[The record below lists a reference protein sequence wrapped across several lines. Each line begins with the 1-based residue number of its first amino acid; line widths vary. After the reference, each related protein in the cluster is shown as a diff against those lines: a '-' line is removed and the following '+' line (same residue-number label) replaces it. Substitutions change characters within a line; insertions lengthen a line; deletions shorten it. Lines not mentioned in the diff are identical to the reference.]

1 MASLRSSLG
10 SGTSLR
16 SSLGSGTSL
25 RNATQRRQPEI
36 KIKEVKMKPH
46 LSGVEREERY
56 QQRLNDAKVDRK
68 IARAAREADAER
80 SSNVTNYSKVGKEY
94 MDRFARAELED
105 QWRKKEKNYMSDL
118 GRVKIE
124 VKNSLQMELRN
135 IEKRLDHIVAK
146 YSKKYSNP
154 HISQGIQK
162 LRNNLE
168 DTIEKALRELM
179 WYTIEEEHKQNA
191 ELIPLVSQH
200 ISKAEEEIGYY
211 LDEKSTTR
219 LIKEVV
225 TAIIQGSVDKTK
237 LEQFIYNKVDYY
249 SRIVQ

>member
-1 MASLRSSLG
+1 MASLRDMG
-10 SGTSLR
+10 RGM
-16 SSLGSGTSL
+16 SL
-25 RNATQRRQPEI
+25 RNASQRRQPEI
-36 KIKEVKMKPH
+36 RIKEVKMKPH

-80 SSNVTNYSKVGKEY
+80 SSKAVNYSQVSKEY

-135 IEKRLDHIVAK
+135 VENRLDHIVAK
-146 YSKKYSNP
+146 YSKKYGNP

-191 ELIPLVSQH
+191 ELIPLVTRY
-200 ISKAEEEIGYY
+200 ISESEADIGYY

-237 LEQFIYNKVDYY
+237 LEQFVYNKVDYY